1 VRKLEQYRVKDG
13 KTPLSGA
20 ELSWRFFDIDGRLH
34 QLELLKISWQEA
46 VAEVQNHGLERI
58 NTVIQPILEQASIL
72 VADAQ
77 DDLTDIASQWQTI
90 LDGWAGMS
98 GTIGTMDASISAV
111 QSDVA
116 ALQAS
121 IADLLAAPP
130 TPIRFAQMGLV
141 SAQAGIVVIPAGVNL
156 TISKVA
162 AIVGTAPAGGPCSIA
177 LKKNGSDD
185 IFASGT
191 LDIADGANSADT
203 TNLQNNTLTP
213 TDYIRVDTTAG
224 NSAQDLMLVMEF

>member
-1 VRKLEQYRVKDG
+1 MRKLEQYRVKDG
-13 KTPLSGA
+13 KTSLSA
-20 ELSWRFFDIDGRLH
+20 EELNFRFFDLDGRLH
-34 QLELLKISWQEA
+34 QLELLKVSWQEA

-58 NTVIQPILEQASIL
+58 NSVIQPILDQAGAL
-72 VADAQ
+72 VATAQ

-141 SAQAGIVVIPAGVNL
+141 SVQAGIVVIPAGVNL

-177 LKKNGSDD
+177 LKKNGVDD

-191 LDIADGANSADT
+191 LDIADGTNSADT